1 VRRRHRRLGRA
12 VARGR
17 ADRCRRDQGHHGLVI
32 KVLIAGAGIGG
43 LTAALALLKRGID
56 VDVYEQAAELKEVG
70 AGVQL
75 SANGTRVLHLL
86 GVGEALAALSC
97 EAAGK
102 EVRLWSTGQTWKLFD
117 LGAESIA
124 RYGFP
129 YLTVYRPDLLAVL
142 AEAVRRE
149 KADAIHLGTK
159 CSAFTQAG
167 RVKLQAGNEQI
178 EGDALVG
185 ADGVHSRIR
194 QGLFGSDKPTFTGN
208 IAWRGIAPMEKLP
221 ARMARLVGSNWIG
234 PGGHVVHYPLRGGTL
249 MNFVGL
255 RERADWQIESWSTR
269 GTTEEVL
276 ADFRDWNEDVQILI
290 RSLAAPYKWAMMV
303 REPMPKW
310 SVGRVT
316 LLGDACHSMLPMLA
330 QGAVMAIEDGYIL
343 ARCLSEVPGV
353 PAALSRYEEARRE
366 RTGKV
371 VEGSAA
377 NAQRFHNP
385 QLADPAEAEKYVE
398 HEWNPARIAERY
410 EWLFR
415 YDVTQVPV

>member
-1 VRRRHRRLGRA
+1 MLH
-12 VARGR
+12 
-17 ADRCRRDQGHHGLVI
+17 
-32 KVLIAGAGIGG
+32 VLIAGAGIGG

-86 GVGEALAALSC
+86 GVGDTLRALSC
-97 EAAGK
+97 EAVGK
-102 EVRLWSTGQTWKLFD
+102 EVRLWSTGETWKLFD

-124 RYGFP
+124 RYGHP

-149 KADAIHLGTK
+149 KPDAIHLGTK
-159 CSAFTQAG
+159 VTGFTQSSQK
-167 RVKLQAGNEQI
+167 VELDFEKKKFS
-178 EGDALVG
+178 GDALIG
-185 ADGVHSRIR
+185 SDGVHSTIR
-194 QGLFGSDKPTFTGN
+194 QALFGADKPAFTGN

-221 ARMARLVGSNWIG
+221 SRMARMVGTNWIG
-234 PGGHVVHYPLRGGTL
+234 PGGHIVHYPLRGGKL
-249 MNFVGL
+249 MNFVGM
-255 RERADWQIESWSTR
+255 RERSDWQIESWSTQ
-269 GTTEEVL
+269 GTIEEVL
-276 ADFRDWNEDVQILI
+276 ADFRGWNEDVQALI
-290 RSLAAPYKWAMMV
+290 RSLSTPYKWAMMV

-330 QGAVMAIEDGYIL
+330 QGAVMAIEDGYIV
-343 ARCLSEVPGV
+343 ARCLAETPDV
-353 PAALSRYEEARRE
+353 PAALSRYEAARRE
-366 RTGKV
+366 RTRKV

-377 NAQRFHNP
+377 NAKRFHNP
-385 QLADPAEAEKYVE
+385 QLADPVEAKKYVDR
-398 HEWNPARIAERY
+398 EWDPTRIAERY

>member
-1 VRRRHRRLGRA
+1 LH
-12 VARGR
+12 
-17 ADRCRRDQGHHGLVI
+17 
-32 KVLIAGAGIGG
+32 VLIAGAGIGG
-43 LTAALALLKRGID
+43 LTAALALLRRGID

-86 GVGEALAALSC
+86 GVAEALRALSC
-97 EAAGK
+97 EAVGK
-102 EVRLWSTGQTWKLFD
+102 EVRLWSTGETWKLFD

-129 YLTVYRPDLLAVL
+129 YFTVYRPDLLSVL
-142 AEAVRRE
+142 VDAVRRE
-149 KADAIHLGTK
+149 KADAIHLGAKVTG
-159 CSAFTQAG
+159 FTQSSQVELGVEKHEAG
-167 RVKLQAGNEQI
+167 R
-178 EGDALVG
+178 GDALVG

-194 QGLFGSDKPTFTGN
+194 QGLFGPDKPIFTGN
-208 IAWRGIAPMEKLP
+208 IAWRGIAPMERLP
-221 ARMARLVGSNWIG
+221 ARMARLVGTNWIG
-234 PGGHVVHYPLRGGTL
+234 PGGHIVHYPLRGGTL
-249 MNFVGL
+249 MNFVGVL
-255 RERADWQIESWSTR
+255 ERSDWQIESWTAR
-269 GTTEEVL
+269 GTTQEVL
-276 ADFRDWNEDVQILI
+276 ADFRGWHEDVQVLI
-290 RSLAAPYKWAMMV
+290 RNIATPYKWALMV

-343 ARCLSEVPGV
+343 ARCLADAADV

-366 RTGKV
+366 RTRKV

-377 NAQRFHNP
+377 NVRRFHNP
-385 QLADPAEAEKYVE
+385 RLADLAEAKKYVD
-398 HEWNPARIAERY
+398 HEWDPARIAERY

-415 YDVTQVPV
+415 YDVSRVPV

>member
-1 VRRRHRRLGRA
+1 LH
-12 VARGR
+12 
-17 ADRCRRDQGHHGLVI
+17 
-32 KVLIAGAGIGG
+32 VLIAGAGIGG

-97 EAAGK
+97 EAVGK
-102 EVRLWSTGQTWKLFD
+102 EVRLWSTGETWKLFD

-129 YLTVYRPDLLAVL
+129 YLTVYRPDLLSVL
-142 AEAVRRE
+142 ADAVRRE
-149 KADAIHLGTK
+149 KPDAIHLGTRITG
-159 CSAFTQAG
+159 FTQTAD
-167 RVKLQAGNEQI
+167 RVQLHDAA
-178 EGDALVG
+178 GDALIG
-185 ADGVHSRIR
+185 ADGVHSTVR
-194 QGLFGSDKPTFTGN
+194 QALFGADKPTFTGN

-221 ARMARLVGSNWIG
+221 SRMARLVGTNWIG
-234 PGGHVVHYPLRGGTL
+234 PGGHVVHYPLRGGKL

-276 ADFRDWNEDVQILI
+276 ADFRDWNEDVQTLI
-290 RSLAAPYKWAMMV
+290 RNLATPYKWAMMV

-343 ARCLSEVPGV
+343 ARCLSEVADV
-353 PAALSRYEEARRE
+353 PLALSRYEGARRE
-366 RTGKV
+366 RTRKV

-377 NAQRFHNP
+377 NAKRFHNP
-385 QLADPAEAEKYVE
+385 KLADPVEAKKYVDR
-398 HEWNPARIAERY
+398 EWEPGRIAERY

>member
-1 VRRRHRRLGRA
+1 L
-12 VARGR
+12 
-17 ADRCRRDQGHHGLVI
+17 
-32 KVLIAGAGIGG
+32 KVLVAGAGIGG

-56 VDVYEQAAELKEVG
+56 VEVYEQAGELKEVG

-86 GVGEALAALSC
+86 GVGEALRALSC
-97 EAAGK
+97 EAVGK
-102 EVRLWSTGQTWKLFD
+102 EVRLWSTGETWKLFD

-129 YLTVYRPDLLAVL
+129 YYTVYRPDLLTVL
-142 AEAVRRE
+142 ADAVRAE
-149 KADAIHLGTK
+149 KRDAIRLGMK
-159 CSAFTQAG
+159 VIGFTQG
-167 RVKLQAGNEQI
+167 SRVKLQFESHEA
-178 EGDALVG
+178 EGDALIG
-185 ADGVHSRIR
+185 ADGVHSRLR
-194 QGLFGSDKPTFTGN
+194 QALFGPDKPAFTGN

-221 ARMARLVGSNWIG
+221 AHMARLVGTNWIG
-234 PGGHVVHYPLRGGTL
+234 PGGHIVHYPLRGGTL
-249 MNFVGL
+249 MNFVGI
-255 RERADWQIESWSTR
+255 RERADWQVESWSAR
-269 GTTEEVL
+269 GTSEEVL
-276 ADFRDWNEDVQILI
+276 ADFRGWNEDIQTLI
-290 RSLAAPYKWAMMV
+290 RNLATPYKWALMV

-343 ARCLSEVPGV
+343 ARCLADTKGV
-353 PAALSRYEEARRE
+353 PEALSRYEAARRE
-366 RTGKV
+366 RTRKV

-377 NAQRFHNP
+377 NAKRFHNP
-385 QLADPAEAEKYVE
+385 QLADPAEAKKYVDR
-398 HEWNPARIAERY
+398 EWDQSRVAERY

>member
-1 VRRRHRRLGRA
+1 LH
-12 VARGR
+12 
-17 ADRCRRDQGHHGLVI
+17 
-32 KVLIAGAGIGG
+32 VLIAGAGIGG

-86 GVGEALAALSC
+86 GVAEALRALSC
-97 EAAGK
+97 EAVGK
-102 EVRLWSTGQTWKLFD
+102 EVRLWSTGETWKLFD

-129 YLTVYRPDLLAVL
+129 YFTVYRPDLLSVL
-142 AEAVRRE
+142 SEAVRRE
-149 KADAIHLGTK
+149 KRDAIHLGMKVT
-159 CSAFTQAG
+159 AFTQG
-167 RVKLQAGNEQI
+167 SRVKLQCENREA
-178 EGDALVG
+178 EGDALIG
-185 ADGVHSRIR
+185 ADGVHSRVR
-194 QGLFGSDKPTFTGN
+194 QALFGADRPAFTGN

-221 ARMARLVGSNWIG
+221 SRMARLVGTNWIG
-234 PGGHVVHYPLRGGTL
+234 PGGHIVHYPLRGGSL
-249 MNFVGL
+249 MNFVGI
-255 RERADWQIESWSTR
+255 RERPDWQTESWSTR
-269 GTTEEVL
+269 GTTAEVL
-276 ADFRDWNEDVQILI
+276 ADFRGWNDDIQALI
-290 RSLAAPYKWAMMV
+290 RSIATPYKWALMV
-303 REPMPKW
+303 REPMPRW

-343 ARCLSEVPGV
+343 ARCLSEDGNIPE
-353 PAALSRYEEARRE
+353 ALAGYEAARRE
-366 RTGKV
+366 RTRKV

-385 QLADPAEAEKYVE
+385 QLADPVEAKKYVDR
-398 HEWNPARIAERY
+398 EWDQSLVAERY

>member
-1 VRRRHRRLGRA
+1 MH
-12 VARGR
+12 
-17 ADRCRRDQGHHGLVI
+17 
-32 KVLIAGAGIGG
+32 VLIAGAGIGG

-86 GVGEALAALSC
+86 GVAEALRALSC
-97 EAAGK
+97 EAVGK
-102 EVRLWSTGQTWKLFD
+102 EVRLWSTGETWKLFD

-129 YLTVYRPDLLAVL
+129 YFTVYRPDLLTVL
-142 AEAVRRE
+142 GEAVRRE
-149 KADAIHLGTK
+149 KRDAIHLGMK
-159 CSAFTQAG
+159 VAGFTQAT
-167 RVKLQAGNEQI
+167 RVTLQFEDREVQ
-178 EGDALVG
+178 GDALIG

-194 QGLFGSDKPTFTGN
+194 QALFGPDQPAFTGN

-221 ARMARLVGSNWIG
+221 PRMARVVGTNWIG
-234 PGGHVVHYPLRGGTL
+234 PGGHIVHYPLRGGTL
-249 MNFVGL
+249 MNFVGI
-255 RERADWQIESWSTR
+255 RERSDWQTESWSTK
-269 GTTEEVL
+269 GTSEEVL
-276 ADFRDWNEDVQILI
+276 ADFRGWNEDIQALI
-290 RSLAAPYKWAMMV
+290 RNLATPYKWALMV
-303 REPMPKW
+303 REPMPRW

-343 ARCLSEVPGV
+343 ARSLGEGGDV
-353 PAALSRYEEARRE
+353 PAALRRYEEARRE
-366 RTGKV
+366 RTRKV

-377 NAQRFHNP
+377 NAKRFHNP
-385 QLADPAEAEKYVE
+385 QLANPAEAKKYVDR
-398 HEWNPARIAERY
+398 EWNPARIAERY

>member
-1 VRRRHRRLGRA
+1 MH
-12 VARGR
+12 
-17 ADRCRRDQGHHGLVI
+17 
-32 KVLIAGAGIGG
+32 VLIAGAGIGG

-86 GVGEALAALSC
+86 GVAEALRALSC

-102 EVRLWSTGQTWKLFD
+102 EVRLWSTGETWKLFD

-129 YLTVYRPDLLAVL
+129 YFTVYRPDLLTVL
-142 AEAVRRE
+142 SEAVRRE
-149 KADAIHLGTK
+149 KRDAIHLGMK
-159 CSAFTQAG
+159 VSGFTQG
-167 RVKLQAGNEQI
+167 SRVKLRFENFEA

-185 ADGVHSRIR
+185 ADGVHSGVR
-194 QGLFGSDKPTFTGN
+194 QALFGPDKPAFTGN

-221 ARMARLVGSNWIG
+221 ARMARLVGTNWIG
-234 PGGHVVHYPLRGGTL
+234 PGGHIVHYPLRGGTL
-249 MNFVGL
+249 MNFVGI
-255 RERADWQIESWSTR
+255 RERSDWQTESWSTK
-269 GTTEEVL
+269 GSSEEVL
-276 ADFRDWNEDVQILI
+276 ADFRGWNEDIQALI
-290 RSLAAPYKWAMMV
+290 RNLATPYKWALMV
-303 REPMPKW
+303 REPMPRW

-343 ARCLSEVPGV
+343 ARCLGEGSDVA
-353 PAALSRYEEARRE
+353 AALSRYEEARRE
-366 RTGKV
+366 RTRKV
-371 VEGSAA
+371 VEGAAA
-377 NAQRFHNP
+377 NAKRFHNP
-385 QLADPAEAEKYVE
+385 QLADPVEAKKYVDR
-398 HEWNPARIAERY
+398 EWDQSRIAERY

>member
-1 VRRRHRRLGRA
+1 LPH
-12 VARGR
+12 
-17 ADRCRRDQGHHGLVI
+17 
-32 KVLIAGAGIGG
+32 VLIAGAGIGG

-75 SANGTRVLHLL
+75 SANGTRVLQLL
-86 GVGEALAALSC
+86 GVGDTLRALSC
-97 EAAGK
+97 EAVGK
-102 EVRLWSTGQTWKLFD
+102 EVRLWSTGETWKLFD

-124 RYGFP
+124 RYGHP

-149 KADAIHLGTK
+149 KPDAIRLGTK
-159 CSAFTQAG
+159 VTGFTQSSQK
-167 RVKLQAGNEQI
+167 VELDFEKKKFS
-178 EGDALVG
+178 GDALIG
-185 ADGVHSRIR
+185 SDGVHSTIR
-194 QGLFGSDKPTFTGN
+194 QALFGADKPAFTGN

-221 ARMARLVGSNWIG
+221 SRMARMVGTNWIG
-234 PGGHVVHYPLRGGTL
+234 PGGHIVHYPLRGGKL
-249 MNFVGL
+249 MNFVGM
-255 RERADWQIESWSTR
+255 RERSDWQIESWSTR
-269 GTTEEVL
+269 GTIEEVL
-276 ADFRDWNEDVQILI
+276 ADFRGWNEDVQALI
-290 RSLAAPYKWAMMV
+290 RSLSTPYKWAMMV

-330 QGAVMAIEDGYIL
+330 QGAVMAIEDGYIV
-343 ARCLSEVPGV
+343 ARCLAEAPDV
-353 PAALSRYEEARRE
+353 PAALSRYEAARRE
-366 RTGKV
+366 RTRKV

-377 NAQRFHNP
+377 NAKRFHNP
-385 QLADPAEAEKYVE
+385 QLADPAEAKEYVDR
-398 HEWNPARIAERY
+398 EWDPARIAERY